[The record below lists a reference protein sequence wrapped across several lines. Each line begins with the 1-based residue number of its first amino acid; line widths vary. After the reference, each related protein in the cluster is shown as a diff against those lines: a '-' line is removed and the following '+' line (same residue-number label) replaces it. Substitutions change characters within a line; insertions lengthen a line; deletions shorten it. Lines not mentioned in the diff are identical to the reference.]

1 MTPSGIEP
9 VTFRHVAQCLNRAI
23 TYPVTGGM
31 ELKKAYKE
39 GFMVFCVWE
48 LYD

>member
-1 MTPSGIEP
+1 MIGEVAGGI
-9 VTFRHVAQCLNRAI
+9 
-23 TYPVTGGM
+23 

-39 GFMVFCVWE
+39 DFKVFCVWE